1 MSERAPNGEPA
12 GSDQAKPAHTPRG
25 LAPKRSRRIYLLPNA
40 LTTAA
45 LFCGFYAIV
54 QAMNQHF
61 EQAAIAIFVA
71 MVLDSLDGRVARMT
85 NTESAFGEMFDS
97 LSDMVSFGVA
107 PALIIYEWSL
117 RGLGKWGWL
126 AAFVYVAGAAMR
138 LARFNANIGVVD
150 KRFFQGLPSPSA
162 AALIAG
168 LVWVVTDLRE
178 THWITLSR
186 ADLAWP
192 AWVLTV
198 YAGLTMV
205 SIAPFYSF
213 KGINLKKSVPFIF
226 LIALMLLLVLISADP
241 PMVLFGLALIYGLS
255 GYVVWFWL
263 WKTGRQLPWRVRAP
277 LHGGKGGKGGDEV

>member
-1 MSERAPNGEPA
+1 MSDNRSSKHNQARGVERAG
-12 GSDQAKPAHTPRG
+12 KPAPQG

-61 EQAAIAIFVA
+61 EQSAIAVFIA
-71 MVLDSLDGRVARMT
+71 MVLDSLDGRVARLT
-85 NTESAFGEMFDS
+85 NTESAFGEMYDS
-97 LSDMVSFGVA
+97 LSDMVAFGVA

-162 AALIAG
+162 AALVAG
-168 LVWVVTDLRE
+168 LVWVVTDLRD
-178 THWITLSR
+178 THWITISR
-186 ADLAWP
+186 VDLAWP

-205 SIAPFYSF
+205 SVAPFYSF

-226 LIALMLLLVLISADP
+226 VIALMLLLVLISADP
-241 PMVLFGLALIYGLS
+241 PMVLFALALVYGLS
-255 GYVVWFWL
+255 GYVIWFWL
-263 WKTGRQLPWRVRAP
+263 WKTGRPLPWRARATRQA
-277 LHGGKGGKGGDEV
+277 GKGGDEV

>member
-1 MSERAPNGEPA
+1 MSDNRSSKHNQAPGAERAG
-12 GSDQAKPAHTPRG
+12 KPVAQG

-61 EQAAIAIFVA
+61 EQSAIAVFIA
-71 MVLDSLDGRVARMT
+71 MVLDSLDGRVARLT
-85 NTESAFGEMFDS
+85 NTESAFGEMYDS
-97 LSDMVSFGVA
+97 LSDMVAFGVA

-138 LARFNANIGVVD
+138 LARFNANIGFVD
-150 KRFFQGLPSPSA
+150 KSYFQGLPSPPA
-162 AALIAG
+162 AALVAG
-168 LVWVVTDLRE
+168 LVWVVTDLRDA
-178 THWITLSR
+178 HWITFNR
-186 ADLAWP
+186 DDLAWP

-198 YAGLTMV
+198 YAGLSMV

-213 KGINLKKSVPFIF
+213 KSINLKKSVPFIF
-226 LIALMLLLVLISADP
+226 VIALMLLLVLISADP
-241 PMVLFGLALIYGLS
+241 PMVLFALALGYGLS
-255 GYVVWFWL
+255 GYLVWFWL
-263 WKTGRQLPWRVRAP
+263 WKTGRPLPWRARAARQAA
-277 LHGGKGGKGGDEV
+277 GKGGGQV

>member
-117 RGLGKWGWL
+117 RGLGRWGWL

-263 WKTGRQLPWRVRAP
+263 WKTGRPLPWRVRAP
-277 LHGGKGGKGGDEV
+277 LHGGKGGDEV

>member
-1 MSERAPNGEPA
+1 MSDDRSSKRNQAADAERAG
-12 GSDQAKPAHTPRG
+12 KPVLQG

-61 EQAAIAIFVA
+61 EQSAIAVFIA

-85 NTESAFGEMFDS
+85 NTESAFGEMYDS
-97 LSDMVSFGVA
+97 LSDMVAFGVA

-126 AAFVYVAGAAMR
+126 ASFVYVAGAAMR

-150 KRFFQGLPSPSA
+150 KRFFQGLPSPAA

-168 LVWVVTDLRE
+168 LVWVVTDLRD
-178 THWITLSR
+178 THWITISR
-186 ADLAWP
+186 VDLAWP
-192 AWVLTV
+192 AWVLTG
-198 YAGLTMV
+198 YAGLSMV
-205 SIAPFYSF
+205 SVAPFYSF

-226 LIALMLLLVLISADP
+226 VIALMLALVLISADP
-241 PMVLFGLALIYGLS
+241 PMVLFALALGYGLS
-255 GYVVWFWL
+255 GYLVWFWL
-263 WKTGRQLPWRVRAP
+263 WKTGRPLPWRARTARQA
-277 LHGGKGGKGGDEV
+277 GKGGDQV